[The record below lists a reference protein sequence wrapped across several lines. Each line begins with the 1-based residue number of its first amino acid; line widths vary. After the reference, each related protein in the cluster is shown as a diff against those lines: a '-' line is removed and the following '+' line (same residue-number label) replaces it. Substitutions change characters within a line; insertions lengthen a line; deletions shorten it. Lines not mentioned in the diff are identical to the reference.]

1 MDLSALPHS
10 PGVYLMKDHTGQ
22 ILYVGKARDLSK
34 RVSSYFFDK
43 ASHGA
48 KISALVTSIH
58 HIDYIPAASER
69 EALIIEQGLIRRLQP
84 YFNTMWRD
92 DKSYPYVKLTWKED
106 YPRLFL
112 TRRKIQDG
120 SKYFG
125 PYPNA
130 GQVRRLLRNLWK
142 QKFFPLRPC
151 RYEFSEA
158 DPLPFAKA
166 KQCLYYH
173 TKECP
178 APCVGRI
185 SKPDYRLIA
194 READYFFRGRY
205 KQLIGTWENEMKE
218 ASKATHYE
226 RAAQLRDNLAA
237 LNHMEERVT
246 VRQIDLQDVLNRV
259 DRSRAIT
266 DLQKAL
272 DLKRPP
278 MRIECFDISHIQG
291 LETVASLVVFER
303 GVPKKEDYRKFKIKT
318 VTGIDDFAS
327 MGEVVGRRY
336 RRLRKEQ
343 RPLPDLILI
352 DGGKG
357 QLSAAGEAMPQA
369 FPSHPPP
376 WGGRRGGGGPAVDT
390 SPHPS
395 LPPPHHYVLAGP
407 PKPEWRKGGKGKC
420 PIPMAALA
428 KREEEL
434 FLPDRTEPVRLASD
448 SAALHLVQYVRNEA
462 HRFAITFHRL
472 RRAKHFLPR

>member
-1 MDLSALPHS
+1 MDLSALPHT
-10 PGVYLMKDHTGQ
+10 PGVYLMKDRTGQ
-22 ILYVGKARDLSK
+22 ILYIGKARDLSK

-43 ASHGA
+43 ASHGV
-48 KISALVTSIH
+48 KISALVSTIH
-58 HIDYIPAASER
+58 HIDYIPADSER

-84 YFNTMWRD
+84 HFNTMWRD

-106 YPRLFL
+106 FPRLFL
-112 TRRKIQDG
+112 TRRIIKDG

-130 GQVRRLLRNLWK
+130 GQVRRLLRSLWK

-151 RYEFSEA
+151 RYEFSES
-158 DPLPFAKA
+158 DPLPLAKA

-173 TKECP
+173 TRECP

-194 READYFFRGRY
+194 REAELFFRGRY
-205 KQLIGTWENEMKE
+205 KQLIGTWEKEMNE

-246 VRQIDLQDVLNRV
+246 VRQINLQDVLHRV
-259 DRSRAIT
+259 DHSRAIT
-266 DLQKAL
+266 ELQRAL
-272 DLKRPP
+272 GLKRPP
-278 MRIECFDISHIQG
+278 IRIECFDISHIQG

-318 VTGIDDFAS
+318 VRGIDDFAS

-336 RRLRKEQ
+336 RRLVAEGKM
-343 RPLPDLILI
+343 LPDLVLI

-357 QLSAAGEAMPQA
+357 QLSAAAEAIKNVIP
-369 FPSHPPP
+369 
-376 WGGRRGGGGPAVDT
+376 GGRQPGIHHPVNNMDG
-390 SPHPS
+390 SPTEALGDDNS
-395 LPPPHHYVLAGP
+395 KQARLPFAL
-407 PKPEWRKGGKGKC
+407 
-420 PIPMAALA
+420 AALA

-434 FLPDRTEPVRLASD
+434 FLPDRSDSVRLAAD
-448 SAALHLVQYVRNEA
+448 SPALHLVQYVRNEA

-472 RRAKHFLPR
+472 RRAKRFLPR